1 MDWERRDDGEL
12 KLVVLRD
19 VEIAVAEG
27 EALALRVEY
36 AEVQEQLSGEM
47 ALSAKQLVMT
57 LDAAEALGRQL
68 LEQAQMAR
76 ATGGEA

>member
-1 MDWERRDDGEL
+1 MDWERREDGEL

-19 VEIAVAEG
+19 MEIAVAEG
-27 EALALRVEY
+27 EALALRIEY
-36 AEVQEQLSGEM
+36 AEVQEQLRGEM
-47 ALSAKQLVMT
+47 APSAKQLVMT

-76 ATGGEA
+76 AAEGEA

>member
-19 VEIAVAEG
+19 AEIAVSEG
-27 EALALRVEY
+27 EALALRIEY
-36 AEVQEQLSGEM
+36 SEVLEQLSGKM
-47 ALSAKQLVMT
+47 ASSAKQVVMT

-76 ATGGEA
+76 IAKGKA

>member
-27 EALALRVEY
+27 EALALRIEY
-36 AEVQEQLSGEM
+36 AEVQEQPVSYTHL
-47 ALSAKQLVMT
+47 
-57 LDAAEALGRQL
+57 
-68 LEQAQMAR
+68 R
-76 ATGGEA
+76 AHET

>member
-1 MDWERRDDGEL
+1 MDWERREDGEL

-27 EALALRVEY
+27 EALALRIEY
-36 AEVQEQLSGEM
+36 AEVQEQLRGEV

-76 ATGGEA
+76 VGEGEA

>member
-1 MDWERRDDGEL
+1 MDWERREDGEL

-27 EALALRVEY
+27 EALALRIEY

-47 ALSAKQLVMT
+47 PLSAKQLVMT

-76 ATGGEA
+76 ATEGKA